1 MMGIMGRIRLGGASV
16 LFFLAG
22 VASALWVVF
31 LIGQGLGKADQWSSV
46 AAFGGTVV
54 FGILGVV
61 MARRSGGPAQG
72 TSSPDKP
79 DMPDSGTLPPPG
91 GQSINVHGGIAPIV
105 GPGGTQTNTFNTTPP
120 GT

>member
-1 MMGIMGRIRLGGASV
+1 MGRMRLGWASV
-16 LFFLAG
+16 MFFVAG

-31 LIGQGLGKADQWSSV
+31 LISQGLEKADQWSSV

-54 FGILGVV
+54 FGILGLV
-61 MARRSGGPAQG
+61 MARRSGDPAQG
-72 TSSPDKP
+72 ASLPNTPDT
-79 DMPDSGTLPPPG
+79 PDSETLPPPG
-91 GQSINVHGGIAPIV
+91 GQNINVHGGIAPIV